1 MKKLVCLLLA
11 VLLVLGACACAAKDQ
26 TTASDTTDQPAA
38 QEPADTADNADE
50 TATADVDPLGK
61 YDTPVEITTTMNED
75 NIRNVESSQTMDS
88 NVWHDLFAEYGIN
101 VSYKFSGS
109 ASDLETKI
117 NMAIA
122 TDDLPDVMSVTAT
135 QFADLTD
142 TDMLADLT
150 DVFETYA
157 SDKLKAKLYADG
169 GVMMSNGYVDG
180 KLYAIVL
187 PIAYYDYIPVVSIR
201 SDWLEECGLEA
212 PKTMDDL
219 WNIAKTFKDNNMGGT
234 CTIGIGMTKNVTDV
248 LTAGV
253 GLLNGYHAYSN
264 IWLEKD
270 GELVNSNIQPE
281 MKAALGAL
289 AETSIFLGGKEPT
302 TLKE

>member
-157 SDKLKAKLYADG
+157 SDKLKAKLY
-169 GVMMSNGYVDG
+169 
-180 KLYAIVL
+180 
-187 PIAYYDYIPVVSIR
+187 
-201 SDWLEECGLEA
+201 
-212 PKTMDDL
+212 DL
-219 WNIAKTFKDNNMGGT
+219 M
-234 CTIGIGMTKNVTDV
+234 V
-248 LTAGV
+248 
-253 GLLNGYHAYSN
+253 
-264 IWLEKD
+264 EKE
-270 GELVNSNIQPE
+270 G
-281 MKAALGAL
+281 
-289 AETSIFLGGKEPT
+289 
-302 TLKE
+302 